1 MFTAEGAV
9 KRREG
14 KLGNV
19 SHEPLR
25 EHPLC
30 CVRRD
35 GAAAVPLSHVKRRK
49 TCSQPCRHVYREKF
63 QISTE
68 QLLLEVWNRPTV
80 EIANELKVSDKA
92 ITKRCLKLGV
102 PKPPRGYWAIIR
114 AGDDHKKAL
123 VSLGWSHERID
134 SLDAKIANAETVL
147 GRHRVSEKS
156 A

>member
-1 MFTAEGAV
+1 MSPMNHSENILCAVCGATV
-9 KRREG
+9 
-14 KLGNV
+14 
-19 SHEPLR
+19 PL
-25 EHPLC
+25 
-30 CVRRD
+30 
-35 GAAAVPLSHVKRRK
+35 PLSHVKRRK

-147 GRHRVSEKS
+147 GRRRVSEKS